1 MERSSEGAGFPGL
14 LETASVGSF
23 QCVLSEPDAEENR
36 ACCDRSVERSLMR
49 ITRCVLFL
57 VCSGA
62 LIVAAQNGAD
72 EGAVTKVLAL
82 EHAWN
87 QAEQRKDAK
96 AMDAL
101 FDNALVYVD
110 YDGSFQ
116 TKAEFLA
123 RVKSSTSQPQQETTE
138 SMTAHMFG
146 GTVIVTGIYV
156 TKGVEKGKPYVRRGR
171 FVDTWTLRNG
181 SWLCVASQATP
192 ILPTH

>member
-1 MERSSEGAGFPGL
+1 
-14 LETASVGSF
+14 
-23 QCVLSEPDAEENR
+23 
-36 ACCDRSVERSLMR
+36 MR
-49 ITRCVLFL
+49 IKGCVLFL

-62 LIVAAQNGAD
+62 LIAAAQDGAD
-72 EGAVTKVLAL
+72 AGAVPKVLAL

-87 QAEQRKDAK
+87 QAEERKDTK

-110 YDGSFQ
+110 YDGTFR

-123 RVKSSTSQPQQETTE
+123 RVKSSASQPQQEITE

-146 GTVIVTGIYV
+146 STVVVTGVYV
-156 TKGVEKGKPYVRRGR
+156 AKGVEKGKPYVRRGR
-171 FVDTWTLRNG
+171 FVDTWAFKDG

-192 ILPTH
+192 ILLAHSGWGRM